1 MNKNAAN
8 VSQYACVKYYHLG
21 KFLSRGTGHS
31 GLGQGHE
38 NDLRGG
44 SVFAGTLVSAGC
56 GTAYRV
62 MGPSLGSHEAPGT
75 RYTRHMILG

>member
-8 VSQYACVKYYHLG
+8 NVSQYACAKSYHLG
-21 KFLSRGTGHS
+21 KFSSRGTGHS
-31 GLGQGHE
+31 GLGQRHE

-56 GTAYRV
+56 GTAYHV
-62 MGPSLGSHEAPGT
+62 MGPSLDLTKRQVHAA
-75 RYTRHMILG
+75 HVI